1 MRIFFSLFGGR
12 RRSDLD
18 TIRLVVED
26 CAVVYRSP
34 ANSRRSVKSKFS
46 IRYILARSAV
56 MAAPLIFGARKK
68 HSTPARCQLHARP
81 EFHVPGSVFKRHRVS
96 LGKFQKDP
104 CSFRTVY
111 ESSTEN
117 EAQLLIKKY
126 IPTSENICHWIG
138 NPVCISCVN
147 IK

>member
-1 MRIFFSLFGGR
+1 MRMFLSLFEG

-34 ANSRRSVKSKFS
+34 ANSRRSVKSVFS

-81 EFHVPGSVFKRHRVS
+81 EFRVPGSVFKRHRVS

-104 CSFRTVY
+104 CSFRTVH
-111 ESSTEN
+111 ESSTED
-117 EAQLLIKKY
+117 ETRLFIKKKY
-126 IPTSENICHWIG
+126 PDIRECHRIG
-138 NPVCISCVN
+138 NPMCISCVN
-147 IK
+147 VK